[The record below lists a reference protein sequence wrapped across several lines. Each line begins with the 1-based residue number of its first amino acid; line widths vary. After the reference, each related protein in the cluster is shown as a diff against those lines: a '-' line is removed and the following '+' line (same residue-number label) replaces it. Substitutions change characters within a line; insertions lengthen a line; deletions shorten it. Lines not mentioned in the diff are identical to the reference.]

1 MKPRPLVTR
10 STAIALLSIT
20 LWAASSGSAARV
32 SKALVPTD
40 QKLEPAGQ
48 TVTFPARPLD
58 LALSGNEL
66 AVKTSHG
73 LLFAD
78 VRTGKIDQTLALPN
92 DLVDYPKNLGGNGLA
107 GIVWSGDGKRVWSAD
122 GFGVLRS
129 AAIGPSGRFAWDP
142 PIKLPGPS
150 GHFTDPKSKQQDP
163 SVPTGIALS
172 ADERYVFVACS
183 RNDSVAIVDA
193 QRRAVVSS
201 IRVGVS
207 PFALLRRGELLFVSN
222 LGGDHAKGDEL
233 TADSGGARVRVDVR
247 GIARPGSVSAID
259 LQTRRA
265 VATIP
270 AGRHPEAM
278 ATSPDGKSLYVL
290 NANDDSITIID
301 TTRTSVIRTVALP
314 LQNGAGANPS
324 ALAVNPSDGR
334 LFVAEGGDDRVL
346 VLDPSSYEPVGQIAT
361 GWYPDAVALGA
372 QGTVFVTSLKGWGS
386 RGNDFG
392 FNRRSLG
399 FRLDVPLGREAFNVY
414 DYAGTLQILPQ
425 SSIAA
430 AQRSATAFAATAAT
444 TEPVHLPP
452 FKHVV
457 FIIKENHT
465 YDDYFGDVKQ
475 GNGDP
480 RYCVFPLRVSPNHHA
495 LARRFGLFDNFYVNG
510 TMSGDGHQWT
520 NEAGTTD
527 YVERNTASWAKTYP
541 SDGTDPLAYTS
552 SGFIWQRVLD
562 SGRTF
567 RDYGEFVVSEPA
579 TTPENASWQRF
590 YDDRL
595 HGTHTASFKNA
606 LALESLRPYVDMA
619 YPAFTLRISDQARAD
634 EFIRELRRF
643 ERSGKLPSFVLMQLG
658 NDHTAGS
665 FPGYPVPTSA
675 VADNDLALGRVVD
688 AISHSS
694 YWKNTVIFVVE
705 DDAQNG
711 VDHVDGHRTMA
722 LVISAYNKKHAV
734 DSSFYNQTSILR
746 TIEAI
751 FGLRPLTQFD
761 AASPPIA
768 DIFDSQATQA
778 PYDAVP
784 NRVPLDVIN
793 PKRVSL
799 DPPNGF
805 ASLQASDFDRP
816 DGVDPAFFNPV
827 LSARR
832 R

>member
-1 MKPRPLVTR
+1 MLC
-10 STAIALLSIT
+10 
-20 LWAASSGSAARV
+20 AATSSDAVRV

-40 QKLEPAGQ
+40 QKLAPAGS

-73 LLFAD
+73 LLFVD

-92 DLVDYPKNLGGNGLA
+92 DLVDYPKNLGGNGLV
-107 GIVWSGDGKRVWSAD
+107 GVVWSGDGKRVWSAD

-129 AAIGPSGRFAWDP
+129 AAMGPSGRFAWDLP
-142 PIKLPGPS
+142 VKLAGPS
-150 GHFTDPKSKQQDP
+150 GHFSDPKSKQQDP

-183 RNDSVAIVDA
+183 RNDSVAVVDA
-193 QRRAVVSS
+193 QRRTVVTT

-207 PFALLRRGELLFVSN
+207 PFALLRRGKLLYVSN
-222 LGGDHAKGDEL
+222 VGGDHAKNGEP
-233 TADSGGARVRVDVR
+233 TADSGGARVRVDAR
-247 GIARPGSVSAID
+247 GIARPGSVSVID
-259 LQTRRA
+259 LQTRRI

-270 AGRHPEAM
+270 TGRHPEAM
-278 ATSPDGKSLYVL
+278 ATSPNGNTLYVL
-290 NANDDSITIID
+290 NANDDSITVID
-301 TTRTSVIRTVALP
+301 TARASVLRTIALP
-314 LQNGAGANPS
+314 LQDGAGANPS

-346 VLDPSSYEPVGQIAT
+346 VLDPTSFEPVGQLAT
-361 GWYPDAVALGA
+361 GWYADAVALGA
-372 QGTVFVTSLKGWGS
+372 QGAVYVTSLKGWGS

-392 FNRRSLG
+392 FSRHNLG

-425 SSIAA
+425 LSLAPAQPSAA
-430 AQRSATAFAATAAT
+430 AFATAAGT
-444 TEPVHLPP
+444 AESAHLPP

-465 YDDYFGDVKQ
+465 YDDYFGDLEQ
-475 GNGDP
+475 GNVDP
-480 RYCVFPLRVSPNHHA
+480 RFCAFPQRVSRNHHA
-495 LARRFGLFDNFYVNG
+495 LAQRFGLFDNFYVNG

-541 SDGTDPLAYTS
+541 SDGTDPLAYAS

-567 RDYGEFVVSEPA
+567 RDYGEFVVSEPS
-579 TTPENASWQRF
+579 TTPENASWRRF

-643 ERSGKLPSFVLMQLG
+643 ERSGRLPSFVLMQLG

-665 FPGYPVPTSA
+665 FPGYPVPASA

-688 AISHSS
+688 AISHSP

-734 DSSFYNQTSILR
+734 DSGFYNQTSILR

-768 DIFDSQATQA
+768 DVFDLQATQA

-784 NRVPLDVIN
+784 NSVPLDVIN

-799 DPPNGF
+799 DPTGAF

-816 DGVDPAFFNPV
+816 DAVDPAFFTPV

>member
-1 MKPRPLVTR
+1 MDNSP
-10 STAIALLSIT
+10 SA
-20 LWAASSGSAARV
+20 GDAARV
-32 SKALVPTD
+32 SKALLPTD
-40 QKLEPAGQ
+40 QTLAPAGR
-48 TVTFPARPLD
+48 TTTFAARPLD

-73 LLFAD
+73 LLFVD

-92 DLVDYPKNLGGNGLA
+92 DLVDYPKNLGGNGLI
-107 GIVWSGDGKRVWSAD
+107 GVVWSGDGKRVWSAD

-129 AAIGPSGRFAWDP
+129 AVVGPAGRSAWEAPIKLAGPSGN
-142 PIKLPGPS
+142 
-150 GHFTDPKSKQQDP
+150 FTDPKSKQQDP

-172 ADERYVFVACS
+172 SDERYVFVACS
-183 RNDSVAIVDA
+183 RNDSVAIVDV
-193 QRRAVVSS
+193 RRRVVVASV
-201 IRVGVS
+201 RVGVS
-207 PFALLRRGELLFVSN
+207 PFALLRRGELLYVSN
-222 LGGDHAKGDEL
+222 LGGDHAKSGEAS
-233 TADSGGARVRVDVR
+233 ADSGGARVRVDAR
-247 GIARPGSVSAID
+247 GIARPGSISVID
-259 LQTRRA
+259 LQTRSV

-270 AGRHPEAM
+270 TGRHPEAM
-278 ATSPDGKSLYVL
+278 ATSAAGDLLYVL

-301 TTRTSVIRTVALP
+301 RARAGVVKTVALP
-314 LQNGAGANPS
+314 LQNGPGANPN
-324 ALAVNPSDGR
+324 ALAVRPSDGR
-334 LFVAEGGDDRVL
+334 LFVAEGGDNRVV
-346 VLDPSSYEPVGQIAT
+346 VLDPASFEPVGEIAT
-361 GWYPDAVALGA
+361 GWYPDAVALGSE
-372 QGTVFVTSLKGWGS
+372 GTVYITSLKGWGG

-392 FNRRSLG
+392 FSRRKLG

-414 DYAGTLQILPQ
+414 DYAGTLQILSQASLKPAEP
-425 SSIAA
+425 SGA
-430 AQRSATAFAATAAT
+430 AFATSGGT
-444 TEPVHLPP
+444 TESHLPP

-465 YDDYFGDVKQ
+465 YDDYFGDVKR
-475 GNGDP
+475 GDGDP
-480 RYCVFPLRVSPNHHA
+480 RYCAFPQHVSPNHHA
-495 LARRFGLFDNFYVNG
+495 LAQRFGFFDNFYVNG

-541 SDGTDPLAYTS
+541 SDGTDPLAYTA

-579 TTPENASWQRF
+579 TTPENANWLQF
-590 YDDRL
+590 YNDRR
-595 HGTHTASFKNA
+595 HGTHIASFKNA
-606 LALESLRPYVDMA
+606 LSLKSLRPYVDMA

-634 EFIRELRRF
+634 EFIRELRGF
-643 ERSGKLPSFVLMQLG
+643 ERSGRLPSFVLMQLG

-675 VADNDLALGRVVD
+675 VADNDLALGRIVD

-694 YWKNTVIFVVE
+694 YWKNTVVFVVE

-751 FGLRPLTQFD
+751 FGLQPLTQFD

-768 DIFDSQATQA
+768 DIFALHASQP
-778 PYDAVP
+778 PYNAVP
-784 NRVPLDVIN
+784 NSVPLDVIN
-793 PKRVSL
+793 PKRASFY
-799 DPPNGF
+799 PANAS
-805 ASLQASDFDRP
+805 ASLEASDFDRP
-816 DGVDPAFFNPV
+816 DAVDPSFFTPV

-832 R
+832 Q

>member
-1 MKPRPLVTR
+1 MRGI
-10 STAIALLSIT
+10 SIALLS
-20 LWAASSGSAARV
+20 LALCAATPNVFARV
-32 SKALVPTD
+32 SRVLAPTD
-40 QKLEPAGQ
+40 QKLAPVGQ

-58 LALSGNEL
+58 LALSGTEL
-66 AVKTSHG
+66 ALKTSHG
-73 LLFAD
+73 LLFVD
-78 VRTGKIDQTLALPN
+78 VRTGRIDQTLALPN
-92 DLVDYPKNLGGNGLA
+92 DLVDYSKNLGGNGLV
-107 GIVWSGDGKRVWSAD
+107 GVVWSGDGKRVWSAD

-129 AAIGPSGRFAWDP
+129 ASIGATGRFAWDP
-142 PIKLPGPS
+142 PIKLAGPS
-150 GHFTDPKSKQQDP
+150 GNFIDPKSKQQDP
-163 SVPTGIALS
+163 SVPTGIALGE
-172 ADERYVFVACS
+172 DERYVFVACS

-193 QRRAVVSS
+193 QRRVVVGS
-201 IRVGVS
+201 IRAGVS
-207 PFALLRRGELLFVSN
+207 PFGLLRLGKRLYVTN
-222 LGGDHAKGDEL
+222 LGGNQPKSGEA
-233 TADSGGARVRVDVR
+233 TADSGGARVRVDSR
-247 GIARPGSVSAID
+247 GIARPGSVSVID
-259 LQTRRA
+259 LQTHRL
-265 VATIP
+265 VSTVP
-270 AGRHPEAM
+270 TQRHPEAM
-278 ATSPDGKSLYVL
+278 AASPDGKLLYVL
-290 NANDDSITIID
+290 NANDDSITVID
-301 TTRTSVIRTVALP
+301 AARATVVRTVELP
-314 LQNGAGANPS
+314 LQNGPGANPS

-334 LFVAEGGDDRVL
+334 LFIAEGGDDRVI
-346 VLDPSSYEPVGQIAT
+346 VLEPSSYEPVGQIAT
-361 GWYPDAVALGA
+361 GWYPDAVTLGA
-372 QGTVFVTSLKGWGS
+372 QGVLYVTSLKGWGS

-392 FNRRSLG
+392 FPRRDLG
-399 FRLDVPLGREAFNVY
+399 FRLDVRLGGQAFNVY
-414 DYAGTLQILPQ
+414 DYAGTLQILPP

-430 AQRSATAFAATAAT
+430 VQSSGTAFATPAIG
-444 TEPVHLPP
+444 PQPLHLPP

-465 YDDYFGDVKQ
+465 YDDFFGDLKQ

-480 RYCVFPLRVSPNHHA
+480 HFCAFPQRVSPNHHA
-495 LARRFGLFDNFYVNG
+495 LAQRFGLFDNFYVNG

-562 SGRTF
+562 SGGTF

-579 TTPENASWQRF
+579 TTPETASWRRF
-590 YDDRL
+590 YNDRL
-595 HGTHTASFKNA
+595 NHTHTASFKNA

-643 ERSGKLPSFVLMQLG
+643 EHSGNLPSFVLMQLG

-694 YWKNTVIFVVE
+694 YWKNTVIFVAE

-722 LVISAYNKKHAV
+722 LVISAYNKTHAV
-734 DSSFYNQTSILR
+734 DSNFYDQTSILR

-751 FGLRPLTQFD
+751 FGLSPLTQFD
-761 AASPPIA
+761 AASPPLTN
-768 DIFDSQATQA
+768 IFDLRATQA
-778 PYDAVP
+778 PYNAVP
-784 NRVPLDVIN
+784 NRIPLDVIN

-799 DPPNGF
+799 LH
-805 ASLQASDFDRP
+805 AADFDRP
-816 DGVDPAFFNPV
+816 DAVDPSFFTPV
-827 LSARR
+827 LSERR
-832 R
+832 Q

>member
-1 MKPRPLVTR
+1 MKPQRFLTR
-10 STAIALLSIT
+10 GTGIVLLSIT
-20 LWAASSGSAARV
+20 LCATSSSDAARV
-32 SKALVPTD
+32 SKTLVPTD
-40 QKLEPAGQ
+40 QKLAPAGQ
-48 TVTFPARPLD
+48 TVNFPARPLD

-73 LLFAD
+73 LLFID

-92 DLVDYPKNLGGNGLA
+92 DLVDYPKNLGGNGLT
-107 GIVWSGDGKRVWSAD
+107 GIVWSGSGKRVWSPD

-129 AAIGPSGRFAWDP
+129 ATIGPVGRFVWEP
-142 PIKLPGPS
+142 PIKLAGPS
-150 GHFTDPKSKQQDP
+150 GNFTDPKTKQQDP
-163 SVPTGIALS
+163 SVPAGIALS
-172 ADERYVFVACS
+172 GDERYVFVACS
-183 RNDSVAIVDA
+183 RNNSVAIVDA
-193 QRRAVVSS
+193 QRRVVVGS
-201 IRVGVS
+201 IHVGIS
-207 PFALLRRGELLFVSN
+207 PFALLRRGMLLYVSN
-222 LGGDHAKGDEL
+222 LGGERAEGGEP
-233 TADSGGARVRVDVR
+233 TADSGGARVRVDAR
-247 GIARPGSVSAID
+247 GIARPGSVSVID
-259 LQTRRA
+259 LETRRV

-278 ATSPDGKSLYVL
+278 ATSPGGNVLYVL
-290 NANDDSITIID
+290 NANDDSIAVID
-301 TTRTSVIRTVALP
+301 TAHARVVRTLVLP
-314 LQNGAGANPS
+314 LQDGSGANPS
-324 ALAVNPSDGR
+324 GLAVSPGDGR

-361 GWYPDAVALGA
+361 GWYPDGVALGA
-372 QGTVFVTSLKGWGS
+372 QGTIYVTSLKGWGS

-392 FNRRSLG
+392 FSRRNLG
-399 FRLDVPLGREAFNVY
+399 FRLDVALGREAFNVY
-414 DYAGTLQILPQ
+414 DYAGTLQILSQ
-425 SSIAA
+425 SSIAT
-430 AQRSATAFAATAAT
+430 AQRSATAFATSAGT
-444 TEPVHLPP
+444 TESARLPP

-475 GNGDP
+475 GNGDS
-480 RYCVFPLRVSPNHHA
+480 RYCAFPQRVSPNHHA
-495 LARRFGLFDNFYVNG
+495 LAQRFGLFDNFYVNG
-510 TMSGDGHQWT
+510 TMSADGHQWT

-567 RDYGEFVVSEPA
+567 RDYGEFLVSEPA
-579 TTPENASWQRF
+579 TTPENATWRRF
-590 YDDRL
+590 YNDRL
-595 HGTHTASFKNA
+595 NGTHTASFKNA

-643 ERSGKLPSFVLMQLG
+643 ERSGSLPSFVLMQLG

-665 FPGYPVPTSA
+665 FPGYPAPTSA

-688 AISHSS
+688 AISHSP

-722 LVISAYNKKHAV
+722 LVISAYNKPHAV
-734 DSSFYNQTSILR
+734 DESFYNQTSILR

-768 DIFDSQATQA
+768 DIFDLKTTQA
-778 PYDAVP
+778 PYSALP
-784 NRVPLDVIN
+784 NSVPLDVIN

-799 DPPNGF
+799 DPGKDF

-816 DGVDPAFFNPV
+816 DAIDPSFFRPV
-827 LSARR
+827 LSGRR
-832 R
+832 